1 MSKAPETDT
10 PKKRRG
16 ATVLAWVL
24 MAMIIG
30 GLGGFGV
37 TNFGGGI
44 TTIGTVGTKEI
55 STNEYARS
63 LQQELTAFGA
73 QFGQQINLQ
82 QAQALGLDRKV
93 LQSVITRAALDNEA
107 ARIGVS
113 AGDEVVASEITSMA
127 SFQGTTGSFDRE
139 TYRFTLQQNNMTE
152 ADFEAGLR
160 GDIARSL
167 LQGAVV
173 GGFQAPA
180 ALTDTLFAWSGERR
194 GFSMLR
200 LTEAD
205 LPTPLPEPTEADL
218 TAYHDANIAQFTR
231 PEAKRLTYAALL
243 PDALAKDMPVDEAAL
258 KELYQTRIAEFV
270 IPEKRLVERLV
281 FGSDADA
288 AAAKARLDAGETFE
302 SLVAER
308 KLSLE
313 DIDLGDVSK
322 EELGAAGEAV
332 FALEGPAVVGPF
344 QSDLGPALF
353 RMNAILSAQE
363 TTFDE
368 ARASL
373 AAEMQTDAARRA
385 IADKVEAVDDLLAGG
400 ATLEDVAKEQ
410 GLTVAT
416 TDYAEAADDN
426 AEIAAYPAFRKAAAA
441 IGEGDFPEAILLD
454 DGGLVILNLEEI
466 VPPMPHP
473 LDDVRDKVVA
483 AWRADALA
491 KALAAHAIAAK
502 SAVEGGASL
511 GAYGIVEVTSAIDRQ
526 GFVEGAP
533 ETLLPA
539 VFGMAAG
546 ELQVIEA
553 PGFTALV
560 QLDSIA
566 PAVTEGEDAAALRE
580 SLQTQAAQAIA
591 QDAFTL
597 YTSALTSEAGI
608 TLDQAAINA
617 VHAQFQ

>member
-1 MSKAPETDT
+1 MSKAPETET

-16 ATVLAWVL
+16 ASVMAWVL
-24 MAMIIG
+24 MAMLIG

-44 TTIGTVGTKEI
+44 TAVGKVGAREI
-55 STNEYARS
+55 TTNDYARA
-63 LQQELTAFGA
+63 LQQELNAFGA

-82 QAQALGLDRKV
+82 QGMALGLDRKV

-107 ARIGVS
+107 ARIGLS
-113 AGDEVVASEITSMA
+113 AGDAVVASEITSMA
-127 SFQGTTGSFDRE
+127 QFQGTTGSFDRE
-139 TYRFTLQQNNMTE
+139 TYRFTLQQNNLTE
-152 ADFEAGLR
+152 ADFENGLR

-167 LQGAVV
+167 LQGAIV
-173 GGFQAPA
+173 GGFETPA
-180 ALTDTLFAWSGERR
+180 ALTDTLFAWAGERR

-205 LPTPLPEPTEADL
+205 LPTPLPASTEAEL
-218 TAYHDANIAQFTR
+218 TAYHDANIDTFTR

-243 PDALAKDMPVDEAAL
+243 PSDLAKDMPVDEAAL
-258 KELYQTRIAEFV
+258 KDLYQARIAEFV

-281 FGSDADA
+281 YGTEEEAK
-288 AAAKARLDAGETFE
+288 AAKARLDAGETFE
-302 SLVAER
+302 ALVVER
-308 KLSLE
+308 KLTLE
-313 DIDLGDVSK
+313 DIDMGDVSK
-322 EELGAAGEAV
+322 ADLGAAGEAV

-353 RMNAILSAQE
+353 RMNAVLSAQE
-363 TTFDE
+363 TTFEE
-368 ARASL
+368 ARDTLAS
-373 AAEMQTDAARRA
+373 EMQTDAARRA

-400 ATLEDVAKEQ
+400 ASIEDAAKEQ
-410 GLTVAT
+410 GLTIAT
-416 TDYAEAADDN
+416 TDYAEGADDN
-426 AEIAAYPAFRKAAAA
+426 DEIAGYPAFREAAAK

-454 DGGLVILNLEEI
+454 DGGLVVLRLDEI
-466 VPPMPHP
+466 VPPTPQP
-473 LDDVRDKVVA
+473 LDAVRDKVTA
-483 AWRADALA
+483 AWKADALA
-491 KALAAHAIAAK
+491 KALADYATAAK
-502 SAVEGGASL
+502 AAVEGGAAL
-511 GAYGIVEVTSAIDRQ
+511 GAYGIVEVTSKIDRQ

-533 ETLLPA
+533 DTLLPA
-539 VFGMAAG
+539 VFEMAKG
-546 ELQVIEA
+546 DLRVIEA

-566 PAVTEGEDAAALRE
+566 PAETEGEDATALRD
-580 SLQTQAAQAIA
+580 SIKVQAAQAIA

-597 YTSALTSEAGI
+597 YTQALTTEAGI

>member
-1 MSKAPETDT
+1 M
-10 PKKRRG
+10 
-16 ATVLAWVL
+16 AWVL
-24 MAMIIG
+24 LAMIIG

-44 TTIGTVGTKEI
+44 TAIGKVGDREI
-55 STNEYARS
+55 ATNDYARA
-63 LQQELTAFGA
+63 LQQELNAFGA

-82 QAQALGLDRKV
+82 QGMALGLDRKV

-107 ARIGVS
+107 ARIGLS
-113 AGDEVVASEITSMA
+113 AGDAVVASEITSMA
-127 SFQGTTGSFDRE
+127 QFQGTTGSFDRE
-139 TYRFTLQQNNMTE
+139 TYRFTLQQNNLTE
-152 ADFEAGLR
+152 ADFENGLR
-160 GDIARSL
+160 SDIARSL

-173 GGFQAPA
+173 GGFETPA
-180 ALTDTLFAWSGERR
+180 ALTDTLFAWAGERR

-205 LPTPLPEPTEADL
+205 LPTPLAEPTEADL
-218 TAYHDANIAQFTR
+218 TAYHDANIDTFTR

-243 PDALAKDMPVDEAAL
+243 PADLAKDMPVDEAAL
-258 KELYQTRIAEFV
+258 KDLYQSRIAEFV

-281 FGSDADA
+281 YGTEDEAK
-288 AAAKARLDAGETFE
+288 AAKARLDAGETFE
-302 SLVAER
+302 ALVAER
-308 KLSLE
+308 KLTLE
-313 DIDLGDVSK
+313 DIDMGDVSK
-322 EELGAAGEAV
+322 ADLGAAGDAV

-353 RMNAILSAQE
+353 RMNAVLSAQE

-368 ARASL
+368 ARDTLAS
-373 AAEMQTDAARRA
+373 EMQTDAARRA

-400 ATLEDVAKEQ
+400 AAIEDVAKEQ
-410 GLTVAT
+410 GLTLAT
-416 TDYAEAADDN
+416 TDYAEGADDN
-426 AEIAAYPAFRKAAAA
+426 AEIAGYPAFRDAAAK

-454 DGGLVILNLEEI
+454 DGGLVVLRLDEI
-466 VPPMPHP
+466 VPPTPQP
-473 LDDVRDKVVA
+473 LDAVRDKVTE
-483 AWRADALA
+483 AWHADALA
-491 KALAAHAIAAK
+491 KALADYATTAK
-502 SAVEGGASL
+502 AAVEGGASL
-511 GAYGIVEVTSAIDRQ
+511 GAYGIVEVTSNIDRQ

-539 VFGMAAG
+539 VFEMASG
-546 ELQVIEA
+546 DLRVIEA

-566 PAVTEGEDAAALRE
+566 PAVTEGEDATALRD
-580 SLQTQAAQAIA
+580 SIKVQAAQAIA
-591 QDAFTL
+591 QDAFSL
-597 YTSALTSEAGI
+597 YTQALTTEAGI